1 MKPKQSSDNPP
12 YSILIFNH
20 GRKMRTAIRKFKS
33 SILAKFDLCGTLRKS
48 TAYLLILLVA
58 LQSNFVIAAS
68 PDKELRSKVQHTA
81 KAATNNNDKATDPA
95 PDYVNRTFSW
105 LFGRDFSSASEPAIT
120 ESITAFGPKRFNRTN
135 GAPNNYVETFSMPA
149 NSADG
154 VYTLT
159 ILNGESN
166 GTNRISSAVIKLN
179 GGEVFLQ
186 SEFNQ
191 NVYILEKPVVLAA
204 QNTLEIRLASSPGSY
219 LSIKVSG
226 ENCGTSDN
234 VPPQIVISS
243 PVDNT
248 AMTAATIGLSGT
260 AEDIGANASGISQVL
275 VNDVQVSYNATTKT
289 WSLAAAPLA
298 IGTNIFT
305 AKAIDVAGNEST
317 SQVTVIRD
325 LTSPAISVVSPSNNA
340 VTLAETIAI
349 SGNAA
354 DSGSDASGLASVKV
368 NGTDAV
374 LDLAN
379 GNWSLSSVAL
389 NVGDNTFTAVA
400 VDRAGNQASGQ
411 IVVRRVVNQ
420 PPTANAGS
428 DQTIELPNTASLA
441 GHTSD
446 DGYPIGSTILVGW
459 SKVSGNGA
467 VVFAN
472 PSSLQTSASFSGSG
486 IYVLRLTATDGSLS
500 ASDELT
506 VTVYPENQAPT
517 VNAGADRT
525 IQLPNTVALSGTVG
539 DDGYPVG
546 SALSAQWSKFSG
558 TGNVT
563 FSTPTNQQ
571 TDASFSQA
579 GNYILRL
586 SVTDGQYTVFD
597 DMSVVVS
604 AANQAPVADFSVPS
618 AGGPMGMN
626 VVSFSSAS
634 PDNSPSKLLD
644 ESTFSTWVTANT
656 QPNQFAT
663 FELTGG
669 EQLIQSFRF
678 QQANFPTSYMV
689 KDFIVQVSTTA
700 SDDASFS
707 TVLTGTF
714 QANTQLQEVFLPTGA
729 VHARFV
735 KLITVNTHGSPSP
748 IAVSTFQVIGAGMA
762 DSIVSLPGTLN
773 AAKRTSPSFLRNG
786 AAISRFSS
794 FQVSGPGGH
803 PVGLITDSGTW
814 LTTSKVNEFVVIKL
828 GGDGS
833 HSLKGIRLGGNY
845 NAGINYWVKDFE
857 IWISNTVDDD
867 AAFTKVL
874 DGVKTT
880 SETQDYIFPGGPVP
894 ARYIK
899 YVPKSNRDGSTAYI
913 ANMGIEAIAVDAA
926 GIHSFSS
933 DYENSRV
940 EEAFDNN
947 PQSGWYC
954 SPGALTNQWVK
965 VRLDGTVS
973 QKIYG
978 VRIGGS
984 NSSFG
989 NFGPRDYQIR
999 ISNTTADD
1007 AAFTTI
1013 HTGTLSTSPAMQ
1025 EIRFAQPADA
1035 KYVQFYWVNGH
1046 SASSWLSVYEL
1057 EVLSLAKDGAT
1068 LTGISSQGDMTV
1080 PAARVL
1086 DLDQGPNY
1094 SQWYS
1099 VSGQN
1104 TNQNLTLR
1112 LYDGAQFDINHVA
1125 LRPGFMPSHTGTS
1138 PKDFDIQVSTTDDS
1152 NTSFST
1158 VFSGTLQSV
1167 DLLQHFY
1174 FPTAPARYVRLLI
1187 SNNYGGQHVTLNTL
1201 FVFAK
1206 NTGATDARFFDR
1218 STDPDGTIVSYHWDF
1233 GDGFTSSGR
1242 SPVHTYAQEGV
1253 YNVSLTV
1260 TDSGGATTTTVRPY
1274 HALPTLKAD
1283 FSYSPEHPTESD
1295 FFFNSVNFVDRSS
1308 SRLNNA
1314 GGVAEIFARGTN
1326 NQLPTQGFL
1335 AIMYPDN
1342 GSYPATI
1349 RFGADYVLNYRTTK
1363 NVAVQ
1368 NLPPS
1373 VNVSDGKTVYWGEN
1387 WTNTIISLGDPG
1399 PADRATLSGV
1409 WNFGDGTNS
1418 TCTNCT
1424 VASAQG
1430 VHSYALPGSYNAV
1443 LTITDKD
1450 GGSGSDSATYSAI
1463 KRPTS
1468 IVFSQPTR
1476 NGDQLTITGT
1486 LFDTYGNLTLAGK
1499 PIQINLN
1506 GVSSSL
1512 TTGSNGVFQTTL
1524 TLRADVQNR

>member
-1 MKPKQSSDNPP
+1 MPDTKQKELSNSTTCPNTIFRDDRTVSTANKPCRQHRLFS
-12 YSILIFNH
+12 
-20 GRKMRTAIRKFKS
+20 FKTT
-33 SILAKFDLCGTLRKS
+33 LLMLGKRELFGTLRFS
-48 TAYLLILLVA
+48 TAYLLILLFV
-58 LQSNFVIAAS
+58 LQSNIVVAAS
-68 PDKELRSKVQHTA
+68 SDRGLRSNFQLSAISFLEKNDPTA
-81 KAATNNNDKATDPA
+81 DPE
-95 PDYVNRTFSW
+95 PDFVNRATSW
-105 LFGRDFSSASEPAIT
+105 LFRKASLSVSETSLA
-120 ESITAFGPKRFNRTN
+120 ESITAFGSKRLHRTN
-135 GAPNNYVETFSMPA
+135 GAPNNYVETFSMPPNCA
-149 NSADG
+149 NG
-154 VYTLT
+154 TYTLK

-179 GGEVFLQ
+179 GTEVFLQ

-191 NVYILEKPVVLAA
+191 NVYTLEKSVTLLA
-204 QNTLEIRLASSPGSY
+204 QNTLEIRLASTPGSY

-226 ENCGTSDN
+226 ENCGSSDN

-243 PVDNT
+243 PLDNT
-248 AMTAATIGLSGT
+248 ATTNATIGLSGT
-260 AEDIGANASGISQVL
+260 AADFGANASGVAQVL
-275 VNDVQVSYNATTKT
+275 VNDVAVSYNATAKT
-289 WSLAAAPLA
+289 WSLTGASLA
-298 IGTNIFT
+298 VGMNIFT

-325 LTSPAISVVSPSNNA
+325 LTNPAISVVSPSNNA
-340 VTLAETIAI
+340 ITLAETIAV
-349 SGNAA
+349 SGNAFDTGA
-354 DSGSDASGLASVKV
+354 DASGIASVKV
-368 NGTDAV
+368 NGIEAV
-374 LDLAN
+374 FDSLN
-379 GNWSLSSVAL
+379 GNWSLSSASL

-400 VDRAGNQASGQ
+400 CDRAGNQANSQ

-428 DQTIELPNTASLA
+428 DLTIELPNTASLA
-441 GHTSD
+441 GNTSD
-446 DGYPIGSTILVGW
+446 DGYPIGSSVSVAW
-459 SKVSGNGA
+459 NKVSGNGA

-472 PSSLQTSASFSGSG
+472 PNSLQTSASFSSSG
-486 IYVLRLTATDGSLS
+486 IYVVRLTASDGSLS
-500 ASDELT
+500 ASDDLT
-506 VTVYPENQAPT
+506 ITVHPENQAPT

-525 IQLPNTVALSGTVG
+525 IQLPNNVALLGTVA
-539 DDGYPVG
+539 DDGYPVS

-558 TGNVT
+558 LGNVT

-571 TDASFSQA
+571 TEASFSQA

-597 DMSVVVS
+597 DLSVVVS

-644 ESTFSTWVTANT
+644 ESTFSTWITANT

-707 TVLTGTF
+707 TVLAGTF
-714 QANTQLQEVFLPTGA
+714 QANTQLQEVYLPTGA

-735 KLITVNTHGSPSP
+735 KLIAVNTHGSPSP

-773 AAKRTSPSFLRNG
+773 AAKRTSPSFLTNG

-867 AAFTKVL
+867 AAYTKVL

-899 YVPKSNRDGSTAYI
+899 YVPKSNRDGSTSYI
-913 ANMGIEAIAVDAA
+913 ANMAIEAIALDGA

-954 SPGALTNQWVK
+954 APGALTNQWVK
-965 VRLDGTVS
+965 VRLDGTGS
-973 QKIYG
+973 QRIYG

-1013 HTGTLSTSPAMQ
+1013 DTGTLSTSPAMQ

-1086 DLDQGPNY
+1086 DLDQGTSY

-1112 LYDGAQFDINHVA
+1112 LYIK
-1125 LRPGFMPSHTGTS
+1125 SHTYGL
-1138 PKDFDIQVSTTDDS
+1138 D
-1152 NTSFST
+1152 
-1158 VFSGTLQSV
+1158 
-1167 DLLQHFY
+1167 
-1174 FPTAPARYVRLLI
+1174 LI
-1187 SNNYGGQHVTLNTL
+1187 SQRIVGGAVS
-1201 FVFAK
+1201 FYCY
-1206 NTGATDARFFDR
+1206 
-1218 STDPDGTIVSYHWDF
+1218 DGHGSVRNLTN
-1233 GDGFTSSGR
+1233 
-1242 SPVHTYAQEGV
+1242 GV
-1253 YNVSLTV
+1253 GTV
-1260 TDSGGATTTTVRPY
+1260 TDSY
-1274 HALPTLKAD
+1274 
-1283 FSYSPEHPTESD
+1283 
-1295 FFFNSVNFVDRSS
+1295 NFDAFGN
-1308 SRLNNA
+1308 LIYQA
-1314 GGVAEIFARGTN
+1314 GTTN
-1326 NQLPTQGFL
+1326 NSYLFAGEQFDADLRLYYNRARYLDVQTGRFISHDTYEGNQFEPISLHKYLYANADPVNKLDPTGKFSVSELVETVKTYMVLAAIHFPRLTKAIVFTAEALTPIELTASLPSFGLSSGLGALAMYGAAKELPLMRRTFLERGMYAGLGLQFEEWVGQLLKIPADYSQIIVKDGKAIGSRVLGSAVVDYIYRGSILEVKGTGAAAMVKEAQTKELAKFAERQTLGLTYVFL
-1335 AIMYPDN
+1335 NRPSQAQME
-1342 GSYPATI
+1342 TI
-1349 RFGADYVLNYRTTK
+1349 RTWVRE
-1363 NVAVQ
+1363 VA
-1368 NLPPS
+1368 PS
-1373 VNVSDGKTVYWGEN
+1373 VE
-1387 WTNTIISLGDPG
+1387 P
-1399 PADRATLSGV
+1399 
-1409 WNFGDGTNS
+1409 
-1418 TCTNCT
+1418 
-1424 VASAQG
+1424 
-1430 VHSYALPGSYNAV
+1430 
-1443 LTITDKD
+1443 
-1450 GGSGSDSATYSAI
+1450 
-1463 KRPTS
+1463 
-1468 IVFSQPTR
+1468 
-1476 NGDQLTITGT
+1476 
-1486 LFDTYGNLTLAGK
+1486 
-1499 PIQINLN
+1499 
-1506 GVSSSL
+1506 
-1512 TTGSNGVFQTTL
+1512 VFQY
-1524 TLRADVQNR
+1524 VFP